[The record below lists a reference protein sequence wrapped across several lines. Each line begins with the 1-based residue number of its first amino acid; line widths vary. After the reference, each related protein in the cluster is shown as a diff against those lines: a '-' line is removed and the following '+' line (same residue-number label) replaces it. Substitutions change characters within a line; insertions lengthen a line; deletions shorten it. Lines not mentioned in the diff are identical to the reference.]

1 MIHILAMVC
10 LTKEDRELTNKS
22 GEFHGDILG
31 YSGDPIWDPIWMKTY
46 GLKRK
51 IIIQLVKIGTL
62 RGQKPLS
69 DWVFLEH
76 PPAIFV
82 STRVPS
88 GKRSHSYGKSQ
99 FLMGNLTIND
109 HFQ

>member
-51 IIIQLVKIGTL
+51 IIIQL
-62 RGQKPLS
+62 
-69 DWVFLEH
+69 
-76 PPAIFV
+76 
-82 STRVPS
+82 
-88 GKRSHSYGKSQ
+88 
-99 FLMGNLTIND
+99 
-109 HFQ
+109 

>member
-1 MIHILAMVC
+1 MQMIHILAMVC

-31 YSGDPIWDPIWMKTY
+31 YSGDPIWDPSWMKTY

-62 RGQKPLS
+62 RSQKPLS
-69 DWVFLEH
+69 DWFFFR
-76 PPAIFV
+76 A
-82 STRVPS
+82 ST
-88 GKRSHSYGKSQ
+88 SYFCVYQGT
-99 FLMGNLTIND
+99 LW
-109 HFQ
+109 